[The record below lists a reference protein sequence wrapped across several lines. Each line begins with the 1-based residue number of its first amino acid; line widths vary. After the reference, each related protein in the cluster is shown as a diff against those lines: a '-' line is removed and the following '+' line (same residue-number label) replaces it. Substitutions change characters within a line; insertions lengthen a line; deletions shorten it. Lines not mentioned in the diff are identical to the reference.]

1 MSKRSSIY
9 ISLEKLLDTIG
20 GSPHNILISL
30 GSDSSLNDLEYYNDL
45 RSRISK
51 DYPTILIFFC
61 DLEDFPPP
69 VRDNF
74 SGNSYLKYF
83 DSSKDELKD
92 NFFSIYLVPYN
103 LPELTDEERDR
114 LGLLDELLFF
124 YSNSQVI
131 FSDEGRDLRVKYNRR
146 EMIVPKIDLNVCID
160 SFMNKDFM
168 ILLTQF
174 CLHNIGV
181 GCDIFLLNR
190 YTFNTRGWFSNGS
203 NPIYIEGSGNKYLSK
218 AIYFYPLISL
228 LRKSDKL
235 SLMMER
241 DSSNYLSNLI
251 DGVNLISKFDFF
263 SENLDYLTK
272 DWKDNWESMDD
283 LIDFRFTSFD
293 LQRNILTSD
302 RRSTITIPLSSFS
315 TAFDNNWLDS
325 YAIIVG
331 INKVLKQFDEQ
342 EINKVV
348 VCIPEIQHELLK
360 DDGWNS
366 LRRVDLLRGCEI
378 LFIPINISGIHWT
391 LLMIDFQSRF
401 GYHFDSL
408 LSDSK
413 KGGVFDMNKDSKD
426 LRSNYH
432 IANKICNKILNCDV
446 NNIFLDDQDNS
457 YDCGGFILLHL
468 QILLNSY
475 INNYNFVDYLKS
487 KLEDLDIS
495 MKIKKIRESIYSLL
509 DNSSLLIEELDKDKD
524 TKKTKKTKKTNRI
537 SNKKKGGKCRSRK
550 ILLKKRRKS
559 KKKYIK
565 SKKIL
570 K

>member
-190 YTFNTRGWFSNGS
+190 Y
-203 NPIYIEGSGNKYLSK
+203 
-218 AIYFYPLISL
+218 
-228 LRKSDKL
+228 
-235 SLMMER
+235 
-241 DSSNYLSNLI
+241 SS
-251 DGVNLISKFDFF
+251 
-263 SENLDYLTK
+263 
-272 DWKDNWESMDD
+272 
-283 LIDFRFTSFD
+283 
-293 LQRNILTSD
+293 
-302 RRSTITIPLSSFS
+302 SSFPPAHRRPCSS
-315 TAFDNNWLDS
+315 T
-325 YAIIVG
+325 
-331 INKVLKQFDEQ
+331 KQQ
-342 EINKVV
+342 
-348 VCIPEIQHELLK
+348 L
-360 DDGWNS
+360 
-366 LRRVDLLRGCEI
+366 
-378 LFIPINISGIHWT
+378 
-391 LLMIDFQSRF
+391 
-401 GYHFDSL
+401 L
-408 LSDSK
+408 LSHD
-413 KGGVFDMNKDSKD
+413 
-426 LRSNYH
+426 
-432 IANKICNKILNCDV
+432 
-446 NNIFLDDQDNS
+446 
-457 YDCGGFILLHL
+457 
-468 QILLNSY
+468 
-475 INNYNFVDYLKS
+475 
-487 KLEDLDIS
+487 EP
-495 MKIKKIRESIYSLL
+495 
-509 DNSSLLIEELDKDKD
+509 
-524 TKKTKKTKKTNRI
+524 
-537 SNKKKGGKCRSRK
+537 
-550 ILLKKRRKS
+550 
-559 KKKYIK
+559 
-565 SKKIL
+565 
-570 K
+570 